1 MPSLFDILIFEV
13 GMEIIKNFYFNHH
26 CTFQT
31 GSENPLSLDV
41 TVGVAN
47 DNTAIP
53 QVRST
58 TVYAIC
64 RALDLKAELVP
75 FQDTNQEPTP
85 TRTKKAQYSSSP
97 PDVYSFTVFKICEAL
112 ELKAHLRPLNERPM
126 FKNINPRPVPSV
138 HSVTVFHLCQAL
150 NLDVQLAKI

>member
-1 MPSLFDILIFEV
+1 MGDCFALDALGLLLCFRQDMPSLFDILIFEV
-13 GMEIIKNFYFNHH
+13 
-26 CTFQT
+26 
-31 GSENPLSLDV
+31 S
-41 TVGVAN
+41 
-47 DNTAIP
+47 
-53 QVRST
+53 ST
-58 TVYAIC
+58 TVHAIC

-85 TRTKKAQYSSSP
+85 TRTKKVQYSSSP

-126 FKNINPRPVPSV
+126 FKNINPRPVPLV